1 MITTL
6 LKTFPARIA
15 QALDALAEASFRRA
29 NTLGPQEDTAA
40 CEFMTAYIVAQGEA
54 QRRASRLPLRR

>member
-1 MITTL
+1 MITTV

-29 NTLGPQEDTAA
+29 DTQGPKDDTAA
-40 CEFMTAYIVAQGEA
+40 GEFMTAYIVAQGEA
-54 QRRASRLPLRR
+54 QRRISRRPLGR